1 MATEDLSNLKINML
15 TKAQFDAA
23 LAAGNINE
31 NEIYNTIDEIDE
43 DDANGGIGIELV
55 VTTSAG
61 ATVYYT
67 DENGIFEMVIEAA
80 VIYAKGE

>member
-1 MATEDLSNLKINML
+1 ML

-43 DDANGGIGIELV
+43 DDEDLPDEMDEDDEDVPEEMDDEELL
-55 VTTSAG
+55 A
-61 ATVYYT
+61 
-67 DENGIFEMVIEAA
+67 
-80 VIYAKGE
+80 